1 MSAYRNTYNN
11 KTKYMQPKAR
21 FCTDWRRALLFLLG
35 ERVCRTCVRFLL
47 KTVLTVVKGAT
58 TIVCGRKRQRCG
70 VLCPDFFE
78 EKPNS
83 KMRIGAIFG

>member
-1 MSAYRNTYNN
+1 
-11 KTKYMQPKAR
+11 MQPKAR
-21 FCTDWRRALLFLLG
+21 FCTDWRRALIFLLG
-35 ERVCRTCVRFLL
+35 ERGLSDMCAFFTKNRIDGCQ
-47 KTVLTVVKGAT
+47 GAT